1 MPTSTGT
8 DPEIAARQRW
18 MGVLARAEGSA
29 LEAAWAG
36 LADRP
41 EYRLLRPPETGL
53 VMVRGRA
60 GGTGRPF
67 NMGEMSATRC
77 AVQLEGGQV
86 GIAYVAGRSARH
98 AELAAAFDALLQQP
112 GLRETLEEAVIAPL
126 EAEQRARRERERANA
141 DRSRV
146 EFFTMVRGQD

>member
-8 DPEIAARQRW
+8 DPQIAARQRW
-18 MGVLARAEGSA
+18 MGVLARAEDGA

-36 LADRP
+36 LADKP
-41 EYRLLRPPETGL
+41 EYRFLRLPETGL

-60 GGTGRPF
+60 GGTGSAF
-67 NMGEMSATRC
+67 NTGEMSATRC
-77 AVQLEGGQV
+77 AVQLEGGEV

-112 GLRETLEEAVIAPL
+112 ELWETLEETVIAPL
-126 EAEQRARRERERANA
+126 ETDQRARREESRANA
-141 DRSRV
+141 ARSRV

>member
-8 DPEIAARQRW
+8 DPQTAARQRW
-18 MGVLARAEGSA
+18 MGVLARAEDGA
-29 LEAAWAG
+29 LEDAWTG
-36 LADRP
+36 LADKP

-60 GGTGRPF
+60 GGTGSAF

-77 AVQLEGGQV
+77 AVQLEGGEV

-98 AELAAAFDALLQQP
+98 AELAAAFDALLQQSERR
-112 GLRETLEEAVIAPL
+112 GALEETVIAPL
-126 EAEQRARRERERANA
+126 ESAECARREQDRANA
-141 DRSRV
+141 ARSRV
-146 EFFTMVRGQD
+146 EFFTMARERD

>member
-1 MPTSTGT
+1 MPTLTGT
-8 DPEIAARQRW
+8 DPETAARQRW
-18 MGVLARAEGSA
+18 MAVLAKAEDGA

-36 LADRP
+36 LADKP
-41 EYRLLRPPETGL
+41 GYRFLRPPETGL

-60 GGTGRPF
+60 GGTGSAF

-77 AVQLEGGQV
+77 AVQLEGGAV

-112 GLRETLEEAVIAPL
+112 ELRGVLEDAVIAPL
-126 EAEQRARRERERANA
+126 ETSQKSRREEERAKA
-141 DRSRV
+141 ARSRV
-146 EFFTMVRGQD
+146 EFFAMARERE

>member
-8 DPEIAARQRW
+8 DPETAARQRW
-18 MGVLARAEGSA
+18 MAVLAKAEDGA
-29 LEAAWAG
+29 LETAWDG

-41 EYRLLRPPETGL
+41 GYRCLRPPETGL

-60 GGTGRPF
+60 GGTGSAF

-98 AELAAAFDALLQQP
+98 AELAAALDALLQQP
-112 GLRETLEEAVIAPL
+112 GLRERLEETVIAPL

>member
-8 DPEIAARQRW
+8 DPQIAARQRW
-18 MGVLARAEGSA
+18 MGVLARAEDGA
-29 LEAAWAG
+29 LEAAWAR

-60 GGTGRPF
+60 GGTGSPF

-77 AVQLEGGQV
+77 AVQLEGGEV

-112 GLRETLEEAVIAPL
+112 GRRKELDEGVVAPL
-126 EAEQRARRERERANA
+126 EAAQRARREESRANA
-141 DRSRV
+141 ARSRV
-146 EFFTMVRGQD
+146 EFFAMARERG

>member
-8 DPEIAARQRW
+8 DPQTAARQRW
-18 MGVLARAEGSA
+18 MAVLAKAEDGA

-36 LADRP
+36 LADKP
-41 EYRLLRPPETGL
+41 EYRFLRPPETGL

-60 GGTGRPF
+60 GGTGGAF

-77 AVQLEGGQV
+77 AVQLEDGAV

-112 GLRETLEEAVIAPL
+112 ELGDMLEEAVIAPL
-126 EAEQRARRERERANA
+126 EATQRARREEERANA
-141 DRSRV
+141 ARSRV
-146 EFFTMVRGQD
+146 EFFAMARERG

>member
-8 DPEIAARQRW
+8 DPQIAARRRW
-18 MGVLARAEGSA
+18 MGVLARAEDGA

-60 GGTGRPF
+60 GGTGSPF

-77 AVQLEGGQV
+77 AVQLEGGEV

-112 GLRETLEEAVIAPL
+112 GRRKELDEAVVAPL
-126 EAEQRARRERERANA
+126 EAAQRSGREESRANA
-141 DRSRV
+141 ASSRV
-146 EFFTMVRGQD
+146 EFFAMARERG

>member
-8 DPEIAARQRW
+8 DPETAARQRW
-18 MGVLARAEGSA
+18 MGVLARAEDGA

-77 AVQLEGGQV
+77 AVQLEGGEV

-112 GLRETLEEAVIAPL
+112 ARRQELDEAVVAPL
-126 EAEQRARRERERANA
+126 EVAQRARREESRANA
-141 DRSRV
+141 ARSRV
-146 EFFTMVRGQD
+146 EFFAMVRERD

>member
-8 DPEIAARQRW
+8 DPETAARQRW
-18 MGVLARAEGSA
+18 MGVLARAEDGA
-29 LEAAWAG
+29 LEAAWDG

-41 EYRLLRPPETGL
+41 GYRCLRPPETGL

-60 GGTGRPF
+60 GGTGSAF

-112 GLRETLEEAVIAPL
+112 GLRERLEETVIAPL
-126 EAEQRARRERERANA
+126 EAEQRAKRERERANA

>member
-1 MPTSTGT
+1 MSSSAE
-8 DPEIAARQRW
+8 DDLQIVARQRW
-18 MGVLARAEGSA
+18 MRVLAKAEDGA

-36 LADRP
+36 LPEQP

-77 AVQLEGGQV
+77 AVQLEGGGV

-112 GLRETLEEAVIAPL
+112 ERRAVLDETVITPL
-126 EAEQRARRERERANA
+126 EAAQQARREKNRADA
-141 DRSRV
+141 ARSRV
-146 EFFTMVRGQD
+146 EFFTMTRGQG

>member
-8 DPEIAARQRW
+8 DPQIAARQRW
-18 MGVLARAEGSA
+18 MGVLARAEDGA

-60 GGTGRPF
+60 GGAGRPF

-77 AVQLEGGQV
+77 AVQLEGGEV

-112 GLRETLEEAVIAPL
+112 GWREELDEAVVAPL
-126 EAEQRARRERERANA
+126 EAAQRTRREESRANA
-141 DRSRV
+141 ARSRV
-146 EFFTMVRGQD
+146 EFFAMVRERD

>member
-1 MPTSTGT
+1 MPTSIRT
-8 DPEIAARQRW
+8 DRQIAARQRW
-18 MGVLARAEGSA
+18 MSVLAKAGDGA

-60 GGTGRPF
+60 GGTGSPF
-67 NMGEMSATRC
+67 NLGEMSATRC
-77 AVQLEGGQV
+77 AVQLEGGEV

-112 GLRETLEEAVIAPL
+112 ERREELDEAVVAPL
-126 EAEQRARRERERANA
+126 EAIQRARREENRANA
-141 DRSRV
+141 ARSRV
-146 EFFTMVRGQD
+146 EFFAMVRERD

>member
-8 DPEIAARQRW
+8 DPQIAARQRW
-18 MGVLARAEGSA
+18 MGVLARAEDGA

-41 EYRLLRPPETGL
+41 DYRLLRPPETGL

-60 GGTGRPF
+60 GGTGSPF

-77 AVQLEGGQV
+77 AVQLEGGEV

-112 GLRETLEEAVIAPL
+112 ARRKELDAAVVAPL
-126 EAEQRARRERERANA
+126 EAAQRARRDEGRANA
-141 DRSRV
+141 ARSRV
-146 EFFTMVRGQD
+146 EFFAMVRERD

>member
-8 DPEIAARQRW
+8 EPQTAARQRW
-18 MGVLARAEGSA
+18 MAVLAKAEDGA
-29 LEAAWAG
+29 LEAAWDS

-41 EYRLLRPPETGL
+41 GYRFLRPPETGL

-60 GGTGRPF
+60 GGTGSAF

-86 GIAYVAGRSARH
+86 GIAYVAGRSTRH